1 MGITHATLRAE
12 SPKVILTCCVAY
24 ELPANRSA
32 HLFPL
37 ETGVRQGV
45 QSGTGYRFGV
55 RCEREALRISGK
67 ILCDFFS

>member
-1 MGITHATLRAE
+1 MGVIHATLRAE

-24 ELPANRSA
+24 ELPASRSA

-45 QSGTGYRFGV
+45 QSGIGYKFG
-55 RCEREALRISGK
+55 EAWTREAKELEK
-67 ILCDFFS
+67 TLCDFIS